1 MTIVRDVPSLSDRP
15 SRYKGELC
23 PTTARAA
30 RLASRTPPCAPG
42 TIMYIK
48 SGAGQAGGLGTVRI
62 PTSSALCGRNPG
74 VCRTR
79 RTAALDS
86 QHSPSIKIE
95 NMHHFE
101 YKNNRLYCE
110 AVDIAEIAEAVSTPF
125 YLYSSAT
132 LNHHFN
138 VFDSSFADID
148 HLTCFAVKACSN
160 LTILRLFANLG
171 GGADIVS
178 GGELYRGLKAGF
190 SPDKIVYS
198 GVGKRVD
205 EIDYALE
212 AGILMF
218 NVESIE
224 ELELINE
231 RAGILET
238 RAPVAIRVN
247 PDVDPKTHPYIST
260 GLKKNKFGIDKETAI
275 EGYNLA
281 RRLEN
286 IDVVGIDCH
295 IGSQITDAKPFVEAL
310 ESIKDLIN
318 ELRKIGVEIQ
328 YLDMGG
334 GLGITYNDESP
345 PHPREYAR
353 EIVASL
359 KGSQL
364 KLILEPGR
372 VIVGNAGILVTEV
385 LFRKSGKA
393 KDFIIADAGMN
404 DLMRPT
410 LYGAFHAIEPVVDNE
425 GRQITADVVGPIC
438 ETGDFLAVDRKM
450 ADVIKGDLLA
460 VMSAGA
466 YGFTMSSNYCS
477 RPRVAEIMVKD
488 DEYYVVRDRESYQ
501 DLVKGESIPPFI
513 DD

>member
-1 MTIVRDVPSLSDRP
+1 
-15 SRYKGELC
+15 
-23 PTTARAA
+23 
-30 RLASRTPPCAPG
+30 
-42 TIMYIK
+42 
-48 SGAGQAGGLGTVRI
+48 
-62 PTSSALCGRNPG
+62 
-74 VCRTR
+74 
-79 RTAALDS
+79 
-86 QHSPSIKIE
+86 
-95 NMHHFE
+95 MHHFK
-101 YKNNRLYCE
+101 YRNNELYCE
-110 AVDIAEIAEAVSTPF
+110 DVPVRTIAEDIGTPF
-125 YLYSSAT
+125 YLYSHAT
-132 LNHHFN
+132 LKRHYQIFYEAFEGLDRL
-138 VFDSSFADID
+138 V
-148 HLTCFAVKACSN
+148 CFSAKANTNLAVLK
-160 LTILRLFANLG
+160 LFENLG
-171 GGADIVS
+171 SGLDIVS

-218 NVESIE
+218 NVESLE

-231 RAGILET
+231 RAGVLKA

-275 EGYNLA
+275 EGYNVASQLK
-281 RRLEN
+281 N
-286 IDVVGIDCH
+286 IDIVGIDCH

-310 ESIKDLIN
+310 ENLKGLID

-328 YLDMGG
+328 FLDMGG
-334 GLGITYNDESP
+334 GLGITYSDELP
-345 PHPREYAR
+345 PHPREYAK

-385 LFRKSGKA
+385 LFRKSGKV
-393 KDFIIADAGMN
+393 KEFIVADAGMN

-410 LYGAFHAIEPVVDNE
+410 LYNAFHAIEPVVDNDDRE
-425 GRQITADVVGPIC
+425 ITADVVGPIC
-438 ETGDFLAVDRKM
+438 ETGDFLATDRKIS
-450 ADVIKGDLLA
+450 DVMKGDLLA

-477 RPRVAEIMVKD
+477 RPRVAEVMVKED
-488 DEYYVVRDRESYQ
+488 QFYVVRDRESYQ
-501 DLVKGESIPPFI
+501 DLVKGESIPPFLE
-513 DD
+513 